1 MYQYHPGREGDLT
14 KIKEYFVNGNKLEE
28 ISDVIGLEKFLNVGT
43 GESKN
48 ESGREKRIRDAL
60 EALIAAIYLDQKDQG
75 YDKVKEFVDE
85 FFLYDLNYFLEN
97 FENLKIENNP
107 ISYLQE
113 TLQAAGFAIPKYE
126 KEKIGGSD
134 HAPIFRYEVYV
145 NGEKIGE
152 AEGLK
157 KEVKKNAA
165 LNAIKSEFF
174 KNLPSKKL

>member
-1 MYQYHPGREGDLT
+1 MYQNHPGREGDLT

-28 ISDVIGLEKFLNVGT
+28 ISDAIGLEKFLNMGI

-60 EALIAAIYLDQKDQG
+60 EALIAAIYLDQEDQG
-75 YDKVKEFVDE
+75 YDKAKEFVDE
-85 FFLYDLNYFLEN
+85 FFLCDLDYILEN
-97 FENLKIENNP
+97 FVNLIIENNP

-113 TLQAAGFAIPKYE
+113 TLQAAGFVVPKYE
-126 KEKIGGSD
+126 KEIIGGSG
-134 HAPIFRYEVYV
+134 HALIFRYEVYV

-157 KEVKKNAA
+157 KKVTKNAA
-165 LNAIKSEFF
+165 LNAIKSDFF
-174 KNLPSKKL
+174 KNLPS